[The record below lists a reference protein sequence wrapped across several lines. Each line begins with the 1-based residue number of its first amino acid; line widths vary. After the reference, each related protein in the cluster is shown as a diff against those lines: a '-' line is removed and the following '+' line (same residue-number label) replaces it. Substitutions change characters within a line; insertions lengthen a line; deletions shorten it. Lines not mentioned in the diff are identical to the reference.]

1 MKEDGKHSTFYNKN
15 FNGRSFVIP
24 VVDGKKQYYDESDMR
39 ENKNK
44 VTNSEVN
51 ELEEAELVN
60 SDGITNDAALDEAKE
75 NDTDANIDNKQY
87 YHPKRDSDS
96 TYASTTQVDDTIEKA
111 DEFTNEGSSQ
121 IDATELQNFSNMLY
135 NALLIIGIII
145 AVIVGAILGIKFMMG
160 SVGEKA
166 DIKKLLVPY
175 VVGCI
180 IVFGAFGI
188 WKLVVTI
195 LANM

>member
-1 MKEDGKHSTFYNKN
+1 
-15 FNGRSFVIP
+15 
-24 VVDGKKQYYDESDMR
+24 
-39 ENKNK
+39 
-44 VTNSEVN
+44 
-51 ELEEAELVN
+51 
-60 SDGITNDAALDEAKE
+60 
-75 NDTDANIDNKQY
+75 
-87 YHPKRDSDS
+87 
-96 TYASTTQVDDTIEKA
+96 
-111 DEFTNEGSSQ
+111 
-121 IDATELQNFSNMLY
+121 MLY

>member
-1 MKEDGKHSTFYNKN
+1 MFDY
-15 FNGRSFVIP
+15 
-24 VVDGKKQYYDESDMR
+24 MR

>member
-1 MKEDGKHSTFYNKN
+1 
-15 FNGRSFVIP
+15 
-24 VVDGKKQYYDESDMR
+24 
-39 ENKNK
+39 
-44 VTNSEVN
+44 
-51 ELEEAELVN
+51 
-60 SDGITNDAALDEAKE
+60 
-75 NDTDANIDNKQY
+75 
-87 YHPKRDSDS
+87 
-96 TYASTTQVDDTIEKA
+96 
-111 DEFTNEGSSQ
+111 
-121 IDATELQNFSNMLY
+121 MLY

-166 DIKKLLVPY
+166 DIEKLLVPY

>member
-1 MKEDGKHSTFYNKN
+1 M
-15 FNGRSFVIP
+15 
-24 VVDGKKQYYDESDMR
+24 
-39 ENKNK
+39 
-44 VTNSEVN
+44 
-51 ELEEAELVN
+51 
-60 SDGITNDAALDEAKE
+60 
-75 NDTDANIDNKQY
+75 
-87 YHPKRDSDS
+87 
-96 TYASTTQVDDTIEKA
+96 DDTIEKA